1 MSCFPC
7 GFLSDKNT
15 VLVTR
20 DREESVLV
28 TRRNVLVTRR
38 DMEESLLV
46 TRREMEGC
54 VSDKKR
60 NGGVC

>member
-38 DMEESLLV
+38 DME
-46 TRREMEGC
+46 GC